1 MREKTITGY
10 PSVDKPW
17 LKYYSEEEVNI
28 KLPERTMYEHILV
41 KNANNLDRVA
51 INYYGSNIS
60 YKVFFER
67 IDTIASAL
75 ERIGV
80 GEGDIV
86 TVCMINS
93 PETIC
98 LMFALNKIGAVANM
112 VYGVST
118 EAELKK
124 YIEDTKSTAIF
135 ALDIFQEKFLNIA
148 DECGIEKSC
157 CCKYHVL
164 DVFA

>member
-41 KNANNLDRVA
+41 KNADNLDRVA

-118 EAELKK
+118 EAELKSTLRIQSLPLFLHLIFFK
-124 YIEDTKSTAIF
+124 KS
-135 ALDIFQEKFLNIA
+135 
-148 DECGIEKSC
+148 S
-157 CCKYHVL
+157 
-164 DVFA
+164 